1 MWLEDAKLKVK
12 TMADVRAEQFDQ
24 RTVVLRN
31 IPTWMKASDVL
42 NTFMPEYGAVVGI
55 ELPSENT
62 KLKELRREQ
71 ENQYF
76 DKNEI
81 DRHANMVRA

>member
-1 MWLEDAKLKVK
+1 VWLTDAKLKVK

-31 IPTWMKASDVL
+31 IPTWMKANDVI

-55 ELPSENT
+55 ELPSEHT
-62 KLKELRREQ
+62 KLKELRRE
-71 ENQYF
+71 
-76 DKNEI
+76 
-81 DRHANMVRA
+81 